1 MKMKKIAIAAF
12 LSICAFQ
19 SVAQQEA
26 MYTHYAFNTL
36 SINPAYAG
44 NRGMLSATLL
54 HRSQWV
60 GFDGAPMS
68 QSFVLSTPL
77 LNDMLGVGMTLQN
90 DRIGPTNVFSGN
102 IALAYKL
109 KINKRSKLSFGM
121 NFGINNYSQNLKAL
135 NAYEN
140 GDYAIDNNSSIVNIF
155 DLGAGLLY
163 TNKKFY
169 LGVSVP
175 RILNTHFDDLSSS
188 ATLAAKEKQHMYITA
203 GTAFN
208 ISKNIECKPSTFVK
222 MVEGVHPQF
231 DLTTMFVFNK
241 KFELGA
247 MFRTSDAAGILLGY
261 TFNRNLRVGY
271 SFDWS
276 YGLRTF
282 QYNFGSHEVMLR
294 YDLFKR
300 SGEEIISPRYF

>member
-1 MKMKKIAIAAF
+1 MKKFVTATF
-12 LSICAFQ
+12 LLICTFNSI
-19 SVAQQEA
+19 AQQEA

-44 NRGMLSATLL
+44 HRGMLSTTLL
-54 HRSQWV
+54 HRSQWI

-77 LNDMLGVGMTLQN
+77 LNDVLGLGMTLQN
-90 DRIGPTNVFSGN
+90 DRVGPTNVFSGN
-102 IALAYKL
+102 VNLAYKL
-109 KINKRSKLSFGM
+109 KINKTSKLSFGM
-121 NFGINNYSQNLKAL
+121 SAGINNYSRNLSAL
-135 NAYEN
+135 AAHEN
-140 GDYAIDNNSSIVNIF
+140 GDYAIDNNSNSSNIF
-155 DLGAGLLY
+155 DIGAGLLY
-163 TNKKFY
+163 TNKRFY
-169 LGVSVP
+169 AGVSVP
-175 RILNTHFDDLSSS
+175 RILNNHYDDA
-188 ATLAAKEKQHMYITA
+188 ATSITLGSKEKQHYYITA

-208 ISKNIECKPSTFVK
+208 MGKNVECKPSTFIK

-241 KFELGA
+241 RFELGA
-247 MFRTSDAAGILLGY
+247 MFRTSDAAGILVGY
-261 TFNRNLRVGY
+261 TLNKSLRIGY

-282 QYNFGSHEVMLR
+282 QYNYGSHEVMIR

-300 SGEEIISPRYF
+300 SGDDIISPRYF